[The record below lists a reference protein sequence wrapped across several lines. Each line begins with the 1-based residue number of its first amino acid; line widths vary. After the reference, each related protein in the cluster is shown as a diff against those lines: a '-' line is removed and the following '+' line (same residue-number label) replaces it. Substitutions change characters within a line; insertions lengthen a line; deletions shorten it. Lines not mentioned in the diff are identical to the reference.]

1 MVCNSFN
8 DNTNSRLCLS
18 AWRVYLLALLIS
30 CLLVS
35 QFLGIIHSI
44 YHPSSNF
51 SKQLL
56 GSARTEQNTFVDL
69 KLKNTSTIS
78 SLLDSHF
85 GFTESNECGSLDCEK
100 DVVKNCNLFESLIYS
115 VCVGRY
121 LVLYWY
127 GFSWCS
133 ASTLA
138 SKTPPQ
144 TSSNPLRCKPS
155 WLRSYPL
162 PLWFHIKET
171 LNQRPVQ
178 ALVRI

>member
-115 VCVGRY
+115 VCVSAY
-121 LVLYWY
+121 AVLLLLAAYSY
-127 GFSWCS
+127 GLKATHPIYF
-133 ASTLA
+133 ASLLTLTIYQPRA
-138 SKTPPQ
+138 PPDLMI
-144 TSSNPLRCKPS
+144 TS
-155 WLRSYPL
+155 
-162 PLWFHIKET
+162 
-171 LNQRPVQ
+171 
-178 ALVRI
+178 